1 MKKIKNICIIDDDPI
16 YIFAVKRILELSELG
31 ENFIIYKNGEKA
43 IKGITETIN
52 NNEKLPDLIL
62 LDINMPV
69 MDGWQFLDQFLLLNP
84 PKSTILFIASSSI
97 DYVDIEKSKTYDI
110 IANYLLKPFSRK
122 QILEMVENIRQ
133 IQKTL

>member
-31 ENFIIYKNGEKA
+31 ENFIIYTNGEKA

>member
-1 MKKIKNICIIDDDPI
+1 MKTIKNICIIDDDPI

-43 IKGITETIN
+43 INGLTETL
-52 NNEKLPDLIL
+52 ESGKDFPDLIL

-69 MDGWQFLDQFLLLNP
+69 MDGWQFLDQFVVLNP

-97 DYVDIEKSKTYDI
+97 DFVDLEKSKTYDI
-110 IANYLLKPFSRK
+110 ISNYLLKPFSRK
-122 QILEMVENIRQ
+122 QILEMVADIIK
-133 IQKTL
+133 IQDNN

>member
-31 ENFIIYKNGEKA
+31 ENFIIYTNGEKA

-97 DYVDIEKSKTYDI
+97 DYVDIEKSKIYDI